1 MEPPSRILIMSASA
15 GAGHIRAAQAIEQ
28 AVCAKG
34 TCDVRHI
41 DALEHTTKVFRR
53 LYQKAYID
61 LVNHAP
67 EALGLIYDHLDKPW
81 KYERRRLA
89 WDQLNTRP
97 FVELI
102 KRYDP
107 DWAVCTHFLPAE
119 LLARQ
124 NRAAEATAVLQE
136 LRALEPEN
144 VEYLLGLAKLHK
156 QLGQFADADA
166 QLKAALRKEP
176 ENPQVLAALVQLLL
190 DWRQQL
196 PEAQRLAQRLVE
208 LQPSG
213 PNYFLLFNVRM
224 LSADEDGGRR
234 ALEEA
239 IRRDPQNPNYARAA
253 AALGTK

>member
-1 MEPPSRILIMSASA
+1 LDEVRAKFEREKPLRQEKEFLQRQALAVASA
-15 GAGHIRAAQAIEQ
+15 DLAE
-28 AVCAKG
+28 
-34 TCDVRHI
+34 
-41 DALEHTTKVFRR
+41 
-53 LYQKAYID
+53 LYY
-61 LVNHAP
+61 LYGNAP
-67 EALGLIYDHLDKPW
+67 EAEELAREACALDPQQVECRRGL
-81 KYERRRLA
+81 
-89 WDQLNTRP
+89 
-97 FVELI
+97 
-102 KRYDP
+102 
-107 DWAVCTHFLPAE
+107 AE

-176 ENPQVLAALVQLLL
+176 ENPQVLAALVQLHL
-190 DWRQQL
+190 DLRQQL

-239 IRRDPQNPNYARAA
+239 IRRDPQNPIYARAA